1 MINLNTN
8 LGALIVQSNL
18 KTSTNGLNTAIERM
32 TTGFKINHAKDNAAN
47 YSINTKLSSKLSSYY
62 AAQDNASMGLD
73 MMTSAMDNLD
83 LISSHLSRIRNLAE
97 QAANGTYSG
106 ESLRAIQ
113 SEVDGRLAEGQRI
126 IQNSNYNGIQLFQAP
141 EKESESKFIKEV
153 VRLSEEEAL
162 AQGYTLIKTADELQA
177 MQDNLSGKYI
187 LMNDIDLA
195 GYDWTAVGTYDNPFA
210 GEFNG
215 NGYVISNLTINEPTK
230 YNQGLFGNCSAGTH
244 IENVGL
250 ENINIEGYR
259 NVGALIGYS
268 DTTNVINCYCISST
282 RVIDESVGGL
292 IGYYMGGRIESCYSN
307 SIVNCDDAAGG
318 GLIGFCNGNTTVIN
332 CHSSGQVSGNSF
344 LGGLIGDWVGSN
356 NQIIDSYSTANI
368 FATQH
373 SGGLIGSMCGLNM
386 TNCFSTGDVNSRYDN
401 RSTFGGLV
409 GDANEDCIL
418 SNCYTFSKVPSANE
432 RVGSFIATVNQSLE
446 LRNCGYD
453 ASINPGLPAI
463 GFNKAGFDE
472 STLISDYKVVE
483 PVKPNIITFQIGIA
497 SGDSSQMSFDLEFTL
512 DLSIEISDSESARKA
527 LNQID
532 ELMAKINQRQTEF
545 GSAYNRLE
553 SALETIG
560 VNIDNL
566 TSTQST
572 IRDADIAEESS
583 AYIRNQIL
591 QQASATLL
599 ATANQTP
606 AIAMQLL

>member
-1 MINLNTN
+1 
-8 LGALIVQSNL
+8 
-18 KTSTNGLNTAIERM
+18 
-32 TTGFKINHAKDNAAN
+32 
-47 YSINTKLSSKLSSYY
+47 
-62 AAQDNASMGLD
+62 
-73 MMTSAMDNLD
+73 MTSAMENLD

-195 GYDWTAVGTYDNPFA
+195 GYDWTAVGTYDNPFV

-230 YNQGLFGNCSAGTH
+230 SSQGLFGYCSSSLAAGDVI

-250 ENINIEGYR
+250 ENVNI
-259 NVGALIGYS
+259 VAQS
-268 DTTNVINCYCISST
+268 F
-282 RVIDESVGGL
+282 VGGL
-292 IGYYMGGRIESCYSN
+292 VARGSCDKINNCYVEGTIKGGN
-307 SIVNCDDAAGG
+307 NVG
-318 GLIGFCNGNTTVIN
+318 GFCGEIDVVIGITN
-332 CHSSGQVSGNSF
+332 SYSSGV
-344 LGGLIGDWVGSN
+344 IEGSN
-356 NQIIDSYSTANI
+356 NVGGLCGYNIYHRKIDNCYSSANVTGNSYVGGLMGNGAFVIKNSYSTGDI
-368 FATQH
+368 
-373 SGGLIGSMCGLNM
+373 
-386 TNCFSTGDVNSRYDN
+386 TGVENV
-401 RSTFGGLV
+401 GGLV
-409 GDANEDCIL
+409 GRQAIFYSDDGIYN
-418 SNCYTFSKVPSANE
+418 SYTESKV
-432 RVGSFIATVNQSLE
+432 VGTSNTGAIVGFFDKIGTKTGIITNSW
-446 LRNCGYD
+446 YYS
-453 ASINPGLPAI
+453 SINPTLSAVGL
-463 GFNKAGFDE
+463 NKTGLDTNLIKDE
-472 STLISDYKVVE
+472 VE
-483 PVKPNIITFQIGIA
+483 VPDVARPVLPNIITFQIGIA

-560 VNIDNL
+560 VHIDNL

>member
-1 MINLNTN
+1 MKINTN
-8 LGALIVQSNL
+8 LSSLIVQSGL
-18 KTSTNGLNTAIERM
+18 KASTNGLNTAIERM

-106 ESLRAIQ
+106 EALRAIQ

-230 YNQGLFGNCSAGTH
+230 QFQGLFGVGDGRTSYS
-244 IENVGL
+244 NVGL
-250 ENINIEGYR
+250 ENV
-259 NVGALIGYS
+259 NVKGGAATGGLIGSGAVYI
-268 DTTNVINCYCISST
+268 DNCYVTGAVSGDYSVGGVVGDFGGVNFSVTNCYTSCDVVGTNHVGGIIGRGYAVIRNCHSNSKVTGRSYVGGIIGDGCNYMYDSFST
-282 RVIDESVGGL
+282 GFVTGNNYVGGL
-292 IGYYMGGRIESCYSN
+292 IGDTYGDVKNCYSL
-307 SIVNCDDAAGG
+307 SKVQGIKYAGS
-318 GLIGFCNGNTTVIN
+318 LIGYYRSSADNTIT
-332 CHSSGQVSGNSF
+332 
-344 LGGLIGDWVGSN
+344 D
-356 NQIIDSYSTANI
+356 
-368 FATQH
+368 
-373 SGGLIGSMCGLNM
+373 
-386 TNCFSTGDVNSRYDN
+386 
-401 RSTFGGLV
+401 
-409 GDANEDCIL
+409 
-418 SNCYTFSKVPSANE
+418 
-432 RVGSFIATVNQSLE
+432 
-446 LRNCGYD
+446 CGYD

-463 GFNKAGFDE
+463 GLNKAGFDE
-472 STLISDYKVVE
+472 STLISDYKIAR
-483 PVKPNIITFQIGIA
+483 PVLPNIITFQIGIA

-560 VNIDNL
+560 VHIDNL

-591 QQASATLL
+591 QQASSTLL

>member
-1 MINLNTN
+1 MKINTN
-8 LGALIVQSNL
+8 LSSLIVQSGL
-18 KTSTNGLNTAIERM
+18 KASTNGLNTAIERM

-47 YSINTKLSSKLSSYY
+47 YAINTKLSSKLSSYY

-73 MMTSAMDNLD
+73 MMTSAMENLD

-126 IQNSNYNGIQLFQAP
+126 IQNSNYNGIQLFQTP

-195 GYDWTAVGTYDNPFA
+195 GYDWTAVGTYDNRFA

-230 YNQGLFGNCSAGTH
+230 QYQGLFGWGDGRTSYS
-244 IENVGL
+244 NVGL
-250 ENINIEGYR
+250 ENVNVKGY
-259 NVGALIGYS
+259 NYTGGLIGGGAVYI
-268 DTTNVINCYCISST
+268 DNCYVTGAVSGDYYVGGIIGDHCSYMYDSFST
-282 RVIDESVGGL
+282 GFVTGNNYVGGL
-292 IGYYMGGRIESCYSN
+292 IGDTYGDVKNCYSL
-307 SIVNCDDAAGG
+307 SKVQGIKYAGS
-318 GLIGFCNGNTTVIN
+318 LIGCYR
-332 CHSSGQVSGNSF
+332 SSADGT
-344 LGGLIGDWVGSN
+344 ITD
-356 NQIIDSYSTANI
+356 
-368 FATQH
+368 
-373 SGGLIGSMCGLNM
+373 
-386 TNCFSTGDVNSRYDN
+386 
-401 RSTFGGLV
+401 
-409 GDANEDCIL
+409 
-418 SNCYTFSKVPSANE
+418 
-432 RVGSFIATVNQSLE
+432 
-446 LRNCGYD
+446 CGYD

-463 GFNKAGFDE
+463 GLNKAGFDE
-472 STLISDYKVVE
+472 STLISDYKIAR
-483 PVKPNIITFQIGIA
+483 PVLPNIITFQIGIA

-560 VNIDNL
+560 VHIDNL

>member
-1 MINLNTN
+1 MKINTN
-8 LGALIVQSNL
+8 LSSLIVQSGL
-18 KTSTNGLNTAIERM
+18 KASTNGLNTAIERM

-73 MMTSAMDNLD
+73 MMTSAMENLD

-195 GYDWTAVGTYDNPFA
+195 GYDWTAVGTYDNRFA

-230 YNQGLFGNCSAGTH
+230 QFQGLFGVGDARTSYS
-244 IENVGL
+244 NVGL
-250 ENINIEGYR
+250 ENV
-259 NVGALIGYS
+259 NVKGGAATGGLIGSGAVYI
-268 DTTNVINCYCISST
+268 DNCYVTGAVSGDYRVGGVVGDFGGMNFSVTNCYTSCDVVGTNYVGGIIGDGCSYMYDSFST
-282 RVIDESVGGL
+282 GFVTGNNYVGGL
-292 IGYYMGGRIESCYSN
+292 IGDTYGDVKNCYSL
-307 SIVNCDDAAGG
+307 SKVQGIKYAGS
-318 GLIGFCNGNTTVIN
+318 LIGCYR
-332 CHSSGQVSGNSF
+332 SSADKT
-344 LGGLIGDWVGSN
+344 ITD
-356 NQIIDSYSTANI
+356 
-368 FATQH
+368 
-373 SGGLIGSMCGLNM
+373 
-386 TNCFSTGDVNSRYDN
+386 
-401 RSTFGGLV
+401 
-409 GDANEDCIL
+409 
-418 SNCYTFSKVPSANE
+418 
-432 RVGSFIATVNQSLE
+432 
-446 LRNCGYD
+446 CGYD

-463 GFNKAGFDE
+463 GLNKAGFDE
-472 STLISDYKVVE
+472 STLISDYKIAR
-483 PVKPNIITFQIGIA
+483 PVLPNIITFQIGIA

-553 SALETIG
+553 SALESIG
-560 VNIDNL
+560 VSIDNL

>member
-1 MINLNTN
+1 MKINTN
-8 LGALIVQSNL
+8 LSSLIVQSGL
-18 KTSTNGLNTAIERM
+18 KASTNGLNTAIERM

-73 MMTSAMDNLD
+73 MMTSAMENLD

-195 GYDWTAVGTYDNPFA
+195 GYDWTAVGTYDNRFA

-230 YNQGLFGNCSAGTH
+230 QFQGLFGVGDARTSYS
-244 IENVGL
+244 NVGL
-250 ENINIEGYR
+250 ENV
-259 NVGALIGYS
+259 NVKGGAATGGLIGSGAVYI
-268 DTTNVINCYCISST
+268 DNCYVTGAVSGDYRVGGVVGDFGGMNLSVTNCYTSCDVVGTNYVGGIIGDGCSYMYDSFST
-282 RVIDESVGGL
+282 GFVTGNNYVGGL
-292 IGYYMGGRIESCYSN
+292 IGDTYGDVKNCYSL
-307 SIVNCDDAAGG
+307 SKVQGIKYAGS
-318 GLIGFCNGNTTVIN
+318 LIGCYRSSTDNTIT
-332 CHSSGQVSGNSF
+332 
-344 LGGLIGDWVGSN
+344 D
-356 NQIIDSYSTANI
+356 
-368 FATQH
+368 
-373 SGGLIGSMCGLNM
+373 
-386 TNCFSTGDVNSRYDN
+386 
-401 RSTFGGLV
+401 
-409 GDANEDCIL
+409 
-418 SNCYTFSKVPSANE
+418 
-432 RVGSFIATVNQSLE
+432 
-446 LRNCGYD
+446 CGYD

-463 GFNKAGFDE
+463 GLNKAGFDE
-472 STLISDYKVVE
+472 STLISDYKIAR
-483 PVKPNIITFQIGIA
+483 PVLPNIITFQIGIA

-560 VNIDNL
+560 VHIDNL

-591 QQASATLL
+591 QQASSTLL

>member
-1 MINLNTN
+1 MKINTN
-8 LGALIVQSNL
+8 LSSLIVQSGL
-18 KTSTNGLNTAIERM
+18 KASTNGLNTAIERM

-73 MMTSAMDNLD
+73 MMTSAMENLD

-195 GYDWTAVGTYDNPFA
+195 GYDWTAVGTYDNRFA

-230 YNQGLFGNCSAGTH
+230 QFQGLFGVGDARTSYS
-244 IENVGL
+244 NVGL
-250 ENINIEGYR
+250 ENV
-259 NVGALIGYS
+259 NVKGGAATGGLIGSGAVYI
-268 DTTNVINCYCISST
+268 DNCYVTGAVSGDYRVGGIIGSGYAIIRNCHSNSKVTGRSDVGGIIGDGCSYMYDSFST
-282 RVIDESVGGL
+282 GFVTGNNYVGGL
-292 IGYYMGGRIESCYSN
+292 IGDTYGDVKNCYSL
-307 SIVNCDDAAGG
+307 SKVQGIKYAGS
-318 GLIGFCNGNTTVIN
+318 LIGRYR
-332 CHSSGQVSGNSF
+332 SSADRT
-344 LGGLIGDWVGSN
+344 ITD
-356 NQIIDSYSTANI
+356 
-368 FATQH
+368 
-373 SGGLIGSMCGLNM
+373 
-386 TNCFSTGDVNSRYDN
+386 
-401 RSTFGGLV
+401 
-409 GDANEDCIL
+409 
-418 SNCYTFSKVPSANE
+418 
-432 RVGSFIATVNQSLE
+432 
-446 LRNCGYD
+446 CGYD

-463 GFNKAGFDE
+463 GLNKAGFDE
-472 STLISDYKVVE
+472 STLISDYKIAR
-483 PVKPNIITFQIGIA
+483 PVLPNIITFQIGIA

-560 VNIDNL
+560 VHIDNL

>member
-47 YSINTKLSSKLSSYY
+47 YSINTTLSSKLSSYY

-73 MMTSAMDNLD
+73 MMTSAMENLD

-141 EKESESKFIKEV
+141 VKESESKFIKEV

-195 GYDWTAVGTYDNPFA
+195 GYDWTAVGTLANPFV

-215 NGYVISNLTINEPTK
+215 NGYVISNLTINGPTK
-230 YNQGLFGNCSAGTH
+230 QYQGLFGYCSTSLAVKDVI

-250 ENINIEGYR
+250 ENVNIVSIY
-259 NVGALIGYS
+259 A
-268 DTTNVINCYCISST
+268 
-282 RVIDESVGGL
+282 VGGL
-292 IGYYMGGRIESCYSN
+292 
-307 SIVNCDDAAGG
+307 VAGG
-318 GLIGFCNGNTTVIN
+318 SCDKINNCYVEGTIKGGDKVGGLCGSIDVVKGITNSY
-332 CHSSGQVSGNSF
+332 SSGV
-344 LGGLIGDWVGSN
+344 IEGSN
-356 NQIIDSYSTANI
+356 NVGGLCGHNIYHRIIDNCYSSANVTGNSYVGGLLGNGAFSIKNSYSTGDI
-368 FATQH
+368 
-373 SGGLIGSMCGLNM
+373 
-386 TNCFSTGDVNSRYDN
+386 TGVENV
-401 RSTFGGLV
+401 GGLV
-409 GDANEDCIL
+409 GRQAIFYSDDGIYN
-418 SNCYTFSKVPSANE
+418 SYTESKV
-432 RVGSFIATVNQSLE
+432 VGTSNTGAIVGFFDKIGTKTGIITNSW
-446 LRNCGYD
+446 YYS
-453 ASINPGLPAI
+453 SINPTLSAVGL
-463 GFNKAGFDE
+463 NKTGLDTNLIKDE
-472 STLISDYKVVE
+472 VE
-483 PVKPNIITFQIGIA
+483 VPDVARPVLPNIITFQIGIA

-560 VNIDNL
+560 VHIDNL

>member
-1 MINLNTN
+1 MKINTN
-8 LGALIVQSNL
+8 LSSLIVQSGL
-18 KTSTNGLNTAIERM
+18 KASTNGLNTAIERM

-73 MMTSAMDNLD
+73 MMTSAMENLD

-126 IQNSNYNGIQLFQAP
+126 IQNSNYNGIQLFQTP

-195 GYDWTAVGTYDNPFA
+195 GYDWTAVGTLDNPFA

-230 YNQGLFGNCSAGTH
+230 RFQGLFGVGDGRTSYS
-244 IENVGL
+244 NVGL
-250 ENINIEGYR
+250 ENINVKGYYYT
-259 NVGALIGYS
+259 GGLIGSGAVYI
-268 DTTNVINCYCISST
+268 DNCYVTGAVSGDYYVGGVIGKLDGVNFPATNCYTSCDVVGTNYIGGIIGDHCSYMYDSFST
-282 RVIDESVGGL
+282 GFVTGNNYVGGL
-292 IGYYMGGRIESCYSN
+292 IGDTYGDVKNCYSL
-307 SIVNCDDAAGG
+307 SKVQGIKYAGS
-318 GLIGFCNGNTTVIN
+318 LIGCYR
-332 CHSSGQVSGNSF
+332 SSADGT
-344 LGGLIGDWVGSN
+344 ITD
-356 NQIIDSYSTANI
+356 
-368 FATQH
+368 
-373 SGGLIGSMCGLNM
+373 
-386 TNCFSTGDVNSRYDN
+386 
-401 RSTFGGLV
+401 
-409 GDANEDCIL
+409 
-418 SNCYTFSKVPSANE
+418 
-432 RVGSFIATVNQSLE
+432 
-446 LRNCGYD
+446 CGYD

-463 GFNKAGFDE
+463 GLNKAGFDE
-472 STLISDYKVVE
+472 STLISDYKIAR
-483 PVKPNIITFQIGIA
+483 PVLPNIITFQIGIA

-560 VNIDNL
+560 VHIDNL

>member
-1 MINLNTN
+1 
-8 LGALIVQSNL
+8 
-18 KTSTNGLNTAIERM
+18 
-32 TTGFKINHAKDNAAN
+32 
-47 YSINTKLSSKLSSYY
+47 
-62 AAQDNASMGLD
+62 
-73 MMTSAMDNLD
+73 
-83 LISSHLSRIRNLAE
+83 
-97 QAANGTYSG
+97 
-106 ESLRAIQ
+106 
-113 SEVDGRLAEGQRI
+113 
-126 IQNSNYNGIQLFQAP
+126 
-141 EKESESKFIKEV
+141 
-153 VRLSEEEAL
+153 
-162 AQGYTLIKTADELQA
+162 

-230 YNQGLFGNCSAGTH
+230 RYQGLFGVGDGRTSYS
-244 IENVGL
+244 NVGL
-250 ENINIEGYR
+250 ENINVKGYYYT
-259 NVGALIGYS
+259 GGLIGSGAVYI
-268 DTTNVINCYCISST
+268 DNCYVTGAVSGDYYVGGVIGKLDGVNFPATNCYTSCDVVGTNYVGGIIGHGFAGIRNCHSNSKVTGRSYVGGIIGDDCSYMYDSFST
-282 RVIDESVGGL
+282 GFVTGNNYVGGL
-292 IGYYMGGRIESCYSN
+292 IGDTYGDVKNCYSL
-307 SIVNCDDAAGG
+307 SKVQGIKYAGS
-318 GLIGFCNGNTTVIN
+318 LIGCYR
-332 CHSSGQVSGNSF
+332 SSADGT
-344 LGGLIGDWVGSN
+344 ITD
-356 NQIIDSYSTANI
+356 
-368 FATQH
+368 
-373 SGGLIGSMCGLNM
+373 
-386 TNCFSTGDVNSRYDN
+386 
-401 RSTFGGLV
+401 
-409 GDANEDCIL
+409 
-418 SNCYTFSKVPSANE
+418 
-432 RVGSFIATVNQSLE
+432 
-446 LRNCGYD
+446 CGYD

-463 GFNKAGFDE
+463 GLNKAGFDE
-472 STLISDYKVVE
+472 STLISDYKIAR
-483 PVKPNIITFQIGIA
+483 PVLPNIITFQIGIA

-560 VNIDNL
+560 VHIDNL

>member
-1 MINLNTN
+1 M
-8 LGALIVQSNL
+8 S
-18 KTSTNGLNTAIERM
+18 
-32 TTGFKINHAKDNAAN
+32 TGFKINHAKDNAAN

-73 MMTSAMDNLD
+73 MMTSAMENLD

-126 IQNSNYNGIQLFQAP
+126 IQNSNYNGIQLFQTP

-195 GYDWTAVGTYDNPFA
+195 GYDWTAVGTYDNCFA

-230 YNQGLFGNCSAGTH
+230 QYQGLFGWGDGRTSYS
-244 IENVGL
+244 NVGL
-250 ENINIEGYR
+250 ENVNVKGY
-259 NVGALIGYS
+259 NYTGGLIGGGAVYI
-268 DTTNVINCYCISST
+268 DNCYVTGVVSGDYYVGGVIGKLDGVNFPATNCYTSCDVVGTNYVGGIIGDRCSYMYDSFST
-282 RVIDESVGGL
+282 GFVTGNNYVGGL
-292 IGYYMGGRIESCYSN
+292 IGDTYGDVKNCYSL
-307 SIVNCDDAAGG
+307 SKVQGIKYAGS
-318 GLIGFCNGNTTVIN
+318 LIGCYR
-332 CHSSGQVSGNSF
+332 SSA
-344 LGGLIGDWVGSN
+344 
-356 NQIIDSYSTANI
+356 DSTI
-368 FATQH
+368 T
-373 SGGLIGSMCGLNM
+373 
-386 TNCFSTGDVNSRYDN
+386 D
-401 RSTFGGLV
+401 
-409 GDANEDCIL
+409 
-418 SNCYTFSKVPSANE
+418 
-432 RVGSFIATVNQSLE
+432 
-446 LRNCGYD
+446 CGYD

-463 GFNKAGFDE
+463 GLNKAGFDE
-472 STLISDYKVVE
+472 STLISDYKIAR
-483 PVKPNIITFQIGIA
+483 PVLPNIITFQIGIA

-560 VNIDNL
+560 VHIDNL